1 MKVLKPNWITNGLI
15 DYEYKKYELLAYLQG
30 IQSQFIQNKLYPYLS
45 DLVGHY
51 NNVVE
56 LKASKHNWA
65 NQFPKTLDKINLK
78 KGKLIYRPEN
88 KDTPLLDEISSILSF
103 AQDEIKSVVKDG
115 ADIYEYVEQN
125 VDISPIGLIPLNS
138 DEGYIFLHQQTSKK
152 YNVYRYTM
160 TIFEESKENF
170 RGMRTSFIKT
180 EYYSRF
186 VTLESE
192 KINLTKQFSS
202 LPNPA
207 VFYITTDMKFPEK
220 ETLFPVA
227 KRYLIRYLSEIE

>member
-1 MKVLKPNWITNGLI
+1 MKVLPPNWITNGLI
-15 DYEYKKYELLAYLQG
+15 DFEYKKYELLAYLQG

-45 DLVGHY
+45 DLVNHY

-56 LKASKHNWA
+56 LKASKQDWA
-65 NQFPKTLDKINLK
+65 NQFPKKLDKINLN
-78 KGKLIYRPEN
+78 KGRLLYRPEN
-88 KDTPLLDEISSILSF
+88 KDTPLLDEINSILSF

-115 ADIYEYVEQN
+115 AEIYEYVEQN
-125 VDISPIGLIPLNS
+125 VAISPIGLLPLNI

-170 RGMRTSFIKT
+170 RGMKTSFIKT
-180 EYYSRF
+180 KYYSRF

-192 KINLTKQFSS
+192 KNNLIKQFSS

-207 VFYITTDMKFPEK
+207 VYYITTDKKFPEK

-227 KRYLIRYLSEIE
+227 KRYLIRYLSTFE